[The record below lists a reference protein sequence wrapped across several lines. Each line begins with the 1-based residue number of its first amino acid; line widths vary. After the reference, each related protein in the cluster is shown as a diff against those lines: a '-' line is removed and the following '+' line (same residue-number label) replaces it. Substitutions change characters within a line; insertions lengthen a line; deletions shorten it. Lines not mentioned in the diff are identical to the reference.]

1 MSITII
7 IIVITCI
14 VSYMAGLTPQDRM
27 RRPGLFDQ
35 LKHYPVAEKQGN
47 EFYRLLSSGFLHG
60 SWTHLMVNMYVLWT
74 FGETIENQFM
84 STFGASGRIIY
95 VVFYLSAIFVAD
107 IPSYFKHKDNPGF
120 SSIGASGAVSAVLFV
135 FIMFRPMDGLM
146 FIFFPFFAFPAI
158 VLGIG
163 YLIYSSWASKN
174 SRDNIDHS
182 AHFAGAIYG
191 IIFILALHPSVVTTF
206 LSSIKESLP
215 F

>member
-1 MSITII
+1 VSVTLLII
-7 IIVITCI
+7 IITCG
-14 VSYMAGLTPQDRM
+14 VSYLAGLTPQDRIT
-27 RRPGLFDQ
+27 RNGLFDK
-35 LKHYPVAEKQGN
+35 LKHYPVAEKGN
-47 EFYRLLSSGFLHG
+47 KEFYRFLSSGFVHG
-60 SWTHLMVNMYVLWT
+60 SWTHLIVNMYVLWT

-84 STFGASGRIIY
+84 STFGSMGRIVY
-95 VVFYLSAIFVAD
+95 VLFYLSAIVVAD
-107 IPSYFKHKDNPGF
+107 IPSFLKHQNNPGF
-120 SSIGASGAVSAVLFV
+120 ASIGASGAVSAILFV

-163 YLIYSSWASKN
+163 YLIYSSWANKN

-191 IIFILALHPSVVTTF
+191 LVFIIALHPKVINTF
-206 LSSIKESLP
+206 VQSIQGSLP

>member
-1 MSITII
+1 MSVTIL

-14 VSYMAGLTPQDRM
+14 ISYLAGLTPQDRVT
-27 RRPGLFDQ
+27 RNGLFDK
-35 LKHYPVAEKQGN
+35 LKHYPVAERSNK
-47 EFYRLLSSGFLHG
+47 EFYRFLSSGFVHG
-60 SWTHLMVNMYVLWT
+60 SWTHLIVNMYVLWT

-84 STFGASGRIIY
+84 VTFGSMGRIVY
-95 VVFYLSAIFVAD
+95 VLFYLSAIVVAD
-107 IPSYFKHKDNPGF
+107 IPSYLKHQHNPGF
-120 SSIGASGAVSAVLFV
+120 ASIGASGAVSAILFV

-163 YLIYSSWASKN
+163 YLIYSSWANKN

-191 IIFILALHPSVVTTF
+191 LVFIIALHPSVINTF
-206 LSSIKESLP
+206 IQSIQGSLP